1 MKPNMILQGGHWFL
15 VCVLI
20 AVLAGCKVDEPPEVW
35 NPVAQGGVPPTI
47 TSVSPPGAAWSKVS
61 NITITGTNFES
72 DCRVYMG
79 SDTVPILSNSPTQ
92 LVVLPPPDTGSTFSI
107 KVVNRDAYTF
117 AVNSPYALYSISET
131 AAKLIDSSDIT
142 AMDVDVSGNLY
153 LAQLGRVFRVPPGQ
167 GQVLL
172 GLTPD
177 VPAATC
183 LRINADGYLYM
194 TNRASR
200 TRIYRQDLTSGAE
213 ASYVNSTRNVNTFDF
228 GPNGKTIYAGGN
240 KALVVIDSAL
250 KVTVTSY
257 YPSNY
262 IQVLRVFNGYLYAG
276 LMTSPP
282 SVGGSPVGIWR
293 NKIND
298 DGSLAASEEYFNWTN
313 APAPAAVINDITFSA
328 AGDLYVAT
336 NGAYPIVI
344 VHQDKTAGYLYP
356 GALDSPIN
364 LFVWG
369 SNVPYLYVNYL
380 KVGGKRTGRL
390 TMDANLQPLNISP
403 ILGAPYYGRGS

>member
-1 MKPNMILQGGHWFL
+1 MKPTTIVQNAARILLCGL
-15 VCVLI
+15 L
-20 AVLAGCKVDEPPEVW
+20 AVLLGCKVDEPPEVW

-61 NITITGTNFES
+61 NITITGTNFET
-72 DCRVYMG
+72 DTRVYMG
-79 SDTVPILSNSPTQ
+79 SDTVPVLSYSPTQ
-92 LVVLPPPDTGSTFSI
+92 LVVLPPPDTGSAFSI
-107 KVVNRDAYTF
+107 KVVNRDAFTF
-117 AVNSPYALYSISET
+117 AQISPYALYSISQT

-153 LAQLGRVFRVPPGQ
+153 LAQLGRVYRVPPGQ

-172 GLTPD
+172 GLTSD

-183 LRINADGYLYM
+183 LRINADGFLYM

-200 TRIYRQDLTSGAE
+200 TRIYRQDLTTGSE

-228 GPNGKTIYAGGN
+228 GPNGRTIYAGGN
-240 KALVVIDSAL
+240 KCLVVIDSAL

-262 IQVLRVFNGYLYAG
+262 IQTLRVYNGYVYVG

-282 SVGGSPVGIWR
+282 SVGGTPVGIWR
-293 NKIND
+293 NQINA
-298 DGSLAASEEYFNWTN
+298 DGSLAASEQYFDWATG
-313 APAPAAVINDITFSA
+313 PAPSAAINDITFSST
-328 AGDLYVAT
+328 GDLYVAT
-336 NGAYPIVI
+336 NNADPIVI
-344 VHQDKTAGYLYP
+344 VHPDKTSGFLYP

-364 LFVWG
+364 CFVWG
-369 SNVPYLYVNYL
+369 SNTPYLYVNYQ
-380 KVGGKRTGRL
+380 KVGGKRTGRI
-390 TMDANLQPLNISP
+390 TMDANLQPLNIAP